1 MKQITKRLMLSS
13 AIACAIL
20 GATNSWAQAW
30 PNKPIRMV
38 VPLAAGGDT
47 DIASRVV
54 ATYLS
59 EALGQQ
65 VIIEN
70 KLGANGVVGVDF
82 ASKLLLM
89 VIRYWLV
96 QPPPWPPIISC
107 TRIQLLIL

>member
-38 VPLAAGGDT
+38 VPLAPGGGT

-54 ATYLS
+54 ANYLS

-70 KLGANGVVGVDF
+70 KLGANM
-82 ASKLLLM
+82 M
-89 VIRYWLV
+89 VTGGKNHR
-96 QPPPWPPIISC
+96 
-107 TRIQLLIL
+107 